1 MTSTGTPL
9 SCLEMVARLD
19 DYVDRQL
26 DREEIRRVEAHL
38 AGCFECAHEYRFE
51 ATLLQGIGERLRR
64 ITLPAALRDAIH
76 QRLEREGGTIPGPGA
91 L

>member
-19 DYVDRQL
+19 DYVDRHL
-26 DREEIRRVEAHL
+26 DPEEIRRVETHL
-38 AGCFECAHEYRFE
+38 AGCLECAREYRFE
-51 ATLLQGIGERLRR
+51 ATLLQGIRERLRR
-64 ITLPAALRDAIH
+64 INLPPALRDAIH
-76 QRLEREGGTIPGPGA
+76 ERLAREGGTIPGPGA